1 MLSKSS
7 SLRSQRTATKEL
19 IPSIT
24 ASANTLATQHQHG
37 TQEPHWQILAA
48 FSVNSELR
56 WSFPSGKC
64 WNWSG
69 SKEKKRRGEM
79 RFLTGQ
85 FALFLE
91 LHCWRF
97 NPVLFWKSNP
107 SICCLGAHTCRMP
120 GELNQSVIVRNQ
132 WSSSCSEHDG
142 SENML
147 AQTCEVRLPTSAQS
161 FPHHSRLLLFLRV
174 DKLHLRT
181 FVVFVHRRCLNHT
194 QTLSCLSA
202 IVIKNSRWQKY

>member
-7 SLRSQRTATKEL
+7 SLRSQQTTTKEL

-37 TQEPHWQILAA
+37 TQEPHWQILAT
-48 FSVNSELR
+48 FSMNSELR

-69 SKEKKRRGEM
+69 SKEKNEEVKWNFSPDSSHCSLKCIGGGSIKFYFES
-79 RFLTGQ
+79 LTPA
-85 FALFLE
+85 FAASRPTCAE
-91 LHCWRF
+91 
-97 NPVLFWKSNP
+97 
-107 SICCLGAHTCRMP
+107 CLRSWI
-120 GELNQSVIVRNQ
+120 SVIVRNQ
-132 WSSSCSEHDG
+132 WSSSCIEHDG

-174 DKLHLRT
+174 GKLHLRT
-181 FVVFVHRRCLNHT
+181 WELLLF
-194 QTLSCLSA
+194 LSKALLRSHSDI
-202 IVIKNSRWQKY
+202 IVPLRNRY